1 MYSLAINNKIQSRSS
16 PSHLQSSYPQRDRI
30 SHYLTVLTSSIDSP
44 GRDQQLSQMSSNS
57 EAGPSDVLKPQYTPE
72 EISDFN
78 KQLDGKTP
86 QEILVWAI
94 DHLDGLFQTTAF
106 GL

>member
-1 MYSLAINNKIQSRSS
+1 
-16 PSHLQSSYPQRDRI
+16 
-30 SHYLTVLTSSIDSP
+30 
-44 GRDQQLSQMSSNS
+44 MSSNS